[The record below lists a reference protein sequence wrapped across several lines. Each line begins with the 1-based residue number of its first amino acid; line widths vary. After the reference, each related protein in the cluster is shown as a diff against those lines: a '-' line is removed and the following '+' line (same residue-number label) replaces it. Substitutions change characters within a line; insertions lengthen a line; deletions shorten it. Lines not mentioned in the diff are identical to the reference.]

1 MNFQE
6 DIGIFELSLVS
17 LFFMFYFLYLV
28 RIYKINQQI
37 KVNLKAVFMKFI
49 LRVTFFTLL
58 IISLLGPNFGIKE
71 EKVEVVG
78 KDIMIAVDL
87 SESMN
92 ANDIQPSRIE
102 KVKFEIKKIVD
113 EFSGA
118 RIGIIMFSGEAFVQC
133 PLTYDKNALNL
144 FVETLNTGL
153 VPNSGTDFG
162 PPLELGLSKL
172 QDENSGDN
180 DFKSKIIIL
189 FSDGE
194 DFGEDTDQSI
204 EKIKENSLKLFS
216 VGIGTDEGS
225 KILDDFGNFK
235 KDNEGNDVITKLN
248 SSSLRE
254 TADKT
259 GGKYYEIS
267 KNKNEIN
274 QMITEIKNIKGD
286 IIDQQTS
293 NISENKYFYF
303 LLIALVL
310 VAIDF
315 IFVSKIISL

>member
-17 LFFMFYFLYLV
+17 LFLMFYFLYLV

-37 KVNLKAVFMKFI
+37 KVNLKAVFIKFI

-92 ANDIQPSRIE
+92 AKDIQPSRIE

-113 EFSGA
+113 EFSGD

-180 DFKSKIIIL
+180 DLKSKIIIL

-225 KILDDFGNFK
+225 KILDGFGNFK

-248 SSSLRE
+248 SSSLKE

-303 LLIALVL
+303 LLSALVL
-310 VAIDF
+310 IAIDF

>member
-1 MNFQE
+1 MNFLG
-6 DIGIFELSLVS
+6 DIGLFELSLIS
-17 LFFMFYFLYLV
+17 IFFIFYFVYLF
-28 RIYKINQQI
+28 RIYRIGKQI
-37 KVNLKAVFMKFI
+37 EVNLKGIFLKFFIRI
-49 LRVTFFTLL
+49 LFFSLL
-58 IISLLGPNFGIKE
+58 IISLIGPKFGIRE
-71 EKVEVVG
+71 EKVEVIG

-102 KVKFEIKKIVD
+102 KVKFEIKRIIN
-113 EFSGA
+113 EFDND
-118 RIGIIMFSGEAFVQC
+118 RLGIIMFSGEAFVQC
-133 PLTYDKNALNL
+133 PLTYDNNALNL

-172 QDENSGDN
+172 QDESSEEKDI
-180 DFKSKIIIL
+180 KSKIIIL

-194 DFGEDTDQSI
+194 DFGDETEESI

-216 VGIGTDEGS
+216 IGIGTEKGS
-225 KILDDFGNFK
+225 RIKDNFGKFK
-235 KDNEGNDVITKLN
+235 KDKEGNDVITKLN

-267 KNKNEIN
+267 KNKNEIS
-274 QMITEIKNIKGD
+274 QMISDIKNIKGD
-286 IIDQQTS
+286 VIDEKMS
-293 NISENKYFYF
+293 NVSDNKYFYF
-303 LLIALVL
+303 LLCALILIAV
-310 VAIDF
+310 DF
-315 IFVSKIISL
+315 IFVSKIITL

>member
-17 LFFMFYFLYLV
+17 LFLMFYFLYLV

-37 KVNLKAVFMKFI
+37 KVNLKAVFIKFI

-113 EFSGA
+113 EFSGD

-216 VGIGTDEGS
+216 VGIGTDEGT

-286 IIDQQTS
+286 VIDQQTS

-303 LLIALVL
+303 LLSALIL

>member
-113 EFSGA
+113 EFSGD

-204 EKIKENSLKLFS
+204 EKIKENSLKLYS

-235 KDNEGNDVITKLN
+235 KDNKGNDVITKLN

-259 GGKYYEIS
+259 GGNYYEIS

>member
-1 MNFQE
+1 MNFLG
-6 DIGIFELSLVS
+6 DIGLFELSLIS
-17 LFFMFYFLYLV
+17 IFFIFYFVYLV
-28 RIYKINQQI
+28 RIYRIGKQI
-37 KVNLKAVFMKFI
+37 EVNLKGIFLKFFIRI
-49 LRVTFFTLL
+49 LFFSLL
-58 IISLLGPNFGIKE
+58 IISLIGPKFGIRE
-71 EKVEVVG
+71 EKVEVIG

-102 KVKFEIKKIVD
+102 KVKFEIKRIIN
-113 EFSGA
+113 EFDND
-118 RIGIIMFSGEAFVQC
+118 RLGIIMFSGEAFVQC
-133 PLTYDKNALNL
+133 PLTYDNNALNL

-172 QDENSGDN
+172 QDESSEEKDI
-180 DFKSKIIIL
+180 KSKIIIL

-194 DFGEDTDQSI
+194 DFGDETEESI

-216 VGIGTDEGS
+216 IGIGTEKGS
-225 KILDDFGNFK
+225 RIKDNFGKFK
-235 KDNEGNDVITKLN
+235 KDKEGNDVITKLN

-267 KNKNEIN
+267 KNKNEIS
-274 QMITEIKNIKGD
+274 QMISDIKNIKGD
-286 IIDQQTS
+286 VIDEKMS
-293 NISENKYFYF
+293 NVSDNKYFYF
-303 LLIALVL
+303 LLCALILIAV
-310 VAIDF
+310 DF
-315 IFVSKIISL
+315 IFVSKIITL

>member
-113 EFSGA
+113 EFSGD

-286 IIDQQTS
+286 IIDQQPS

>member
-49 LRVTFFTLL
+49 LRVAFFTLL

-113 EFSGA
+113 EFSGD

-172 QDENSGDN
+172 QDENSVDN

-235 KDNEGNDVITKLN
+235 KDNDGNDVITKLN

-286 IIDQQTS
+286 VIDQQTS

-303 LLIALVL
+303 LLSALVL

>member
-1 MNFQE
+1 MNFLE
-6 DIGIFELSLVS
+6 DIGLFELSLIS
-17 LFFMFYFLYLV
+17 IFFIFYFIYLV
-28 RIYKINQQI
+28 RIYRIGKQI
-37 KVNLKAVFMKFI
+37 KVNLKGIFLKFFIRI
-49 LRVTFFTLL
+49 LFFSLL
-58 IISLLGPNFGIKE
+58 IISLIGPKFGIRE
-71 EKVEVVG
+71 EKVEVIG

-102 KVKFEIKKIVD
+102 KVKFEIKRIIN
-113 EFSGA
+113 EFDND
-118 RIGIIMFSGEAFVQC
+118 RLGIIMFSGEAFVQC
-133 PLTYDKNALNL
+133 PLTYDNNALNL
-144 FVETLNTGL
+144 FVETLNTDL

-172 QDENSGDN
+172 KDESSEEKDI
-180 DFKSKIIIL
+180 KSKIIIL

-194 DFGEDTDQSI
+194 DFGDETEESI

-216 VGIGTDEGS
+216 IGIGTEEGS
-225 KILDDFGNFK
+225 RIKDNFGKFK
-235 KDNEGNDVITKLN
+235 KDKEGNDVITKLN

-267 KNKNEIN
+267 KNKNEIS
-274 QMITEIKNIKGD
+274 QMISDIKNIKGD
-286 IIDQQTS
+286 VIDEKMS
-293 NISENKYFYF
+293 NVSDNKYFYF
-303 LLIALVL
+303 LLCALIL
-310 VAIDF
+310 IAIDF

>member
-1 MNFQE
+1 MSFQE

-17 LFFMFYFLYLV
+17 LFLMFYFLYLV

-37 KVNLKAVFMKFI
+37 KVNLKAVFIKFI

-113 EFSGA
+113 EFSGD

-180 DFKSKIIIL
+180 NFKSKIIIL

-235 KDNEGNDVITKLN
+235 KDNKGNDVITKLN

-286 IIDQQTS
+286 VIDEQTS

-303 LLIALVL
+303 LLSALIL

>member
-1 MNFQE
+1 MNFLG
-6 DIGIFELSLVS
+6 DIGLFELSLIS
-17 LFFMFYFLYLV
+17 IFFIFYFVYLV
-28 RIYKINQQI
+28 RIYRIGKQI
-37 KVNLKAVFMKFI
+37 EVNLKGIFLKFFIRI
-49 LRVTFFTLL
+49 LFFSLL
-58 IISLLGPNFGIKE
+58 IISLIGPKFGIRE
-71 EKVEVVG
+71 EKVEVIG

-102 KVKFEIKKIVD
+102 KVKFEIKRIIN
-113 EFSGA
+113 EFDND
-118 RIGIIMFSGEAFVQC
+118 RLGIIMFSGEAFVQC
-133 PLTYDKNALNL
+133 PLTYDNNALNL

-172 QDENSGDN
+172 QDESSEEKDI
-180 DFKSKIIIL
+180 KSKIIIL

-194 DFGEDTDQSI
+194 DFGDETEESI

-216 VGIGTDEGS
+216 IGIGTEEGS
-225 KILDDFGNFK
+225 RIKDNFGKFK
-235 KDNEGNDVITKLN
+235 KDKEGNDVITKLN

-267 KNKNEIN
+267 KNKNEIS
-274 QMITEIKNIKGD
+274 QMISDIKNIKGD
-286 IIDQQTS
+286 VIDEKMS
-293 NISENKYFYF
+293 NVSDNKYFYF
-303 LLIALVL
+303 LLCALILIAV
-310 VAIDF
+310 DF
-315 IFVSKIISL
+315 IFVSKIITL

>member
-1 MNFQE
+1 MNFQQ

-17 LFFMFYFLYLV
+17 LFLMFYFLYLV

-37 KVNLKAVFMKFI
+37 KVNLKAVFIKFI

-113 EFSGA
+113 EFSGD

-172 QDENSGDN
+172 KDENSGDN

-216 VGIGTDEGS
+216 VGIGTDEGT

-303 LLIALVL
+303 LLSALIL

>member
-1 MNFQE
+1 MSFQE

-17 LFFMFYFLYLV
+17 LFLMFYFLYLV

-37 KVNLKAVFMKFI
+37 KVNLKAVFTKFI

-113 EFSGA
+113 EFSGD

-172 QDENSGDN
+172 QDKNSGDN

-194 DFGEDTDQSI
+194 DFGEDTDKSI

-216 VGIGTDEGS
+216 VGIGTDQGS

-286 IIDQQTS
+286 VIDEQTS

-303 LLIALVL
+303 LLFALVL
-310 VAIDF
+310 IAIDF

>member
-49 LRVTFFTLL
+49 LRVSFFTLL

-113 EFSGA
+113 EFSGD

-303 LLIALVL
+303 LLSALVL

>member
-1 MNFQE
+1 MSFQE

-17 LFFMFYFLYLV
+17 LFLMFYFLYLV

-37 KVNLKAVFMKFI
+37 KVNLKAVFTKFI

-113 EFSGA
+113 EFSGD

-172 QDENSGDN
+172 QDKNSGDN

-194 DFGEDTDQSI
+194 DFGEDTDKSI

-216 VGIGTDEGS
+216 VGIGTDQGS

-286 IIDQQTS
+286 VIDEQTS

-303 LLIALVL
+303 LLFALVL
-310 VAIDF
+310 IAIDF
-315 IFVSKIISL
+315 ILVSKIISL

>member
-6 DIGIFELSLVS
+6 DIGIFELSLLS

-49 LRVTFFTLL
+49 LRVSFFTLL

-113 EFSGA
+113 EFSGD

-225 KILDDFGNFK
+225 KILDDFGNLK

-303 LLIALVL
+303 LLSALVL

>member
-17 LFFMFYFLYLV
+17 LFLMFYFLYLV

-37 KVNLKAVFMKFI
+37 KVNLKAVFIKFI

-113 EFSGA
+113 EFSGD

-172 QDENSGDN
+172 RDENSGDN

-216 VGIGTDEGS
+216 VGIGTDEGT

-303 LLIALVL
+303 LLSALVL

>member
-1 MNFQE
+1 MSFQE

-17 LFFMFYFLYLV
+17 LFLMFYFLYLV

-37 KVNLKAVFMKFI
+37 KVNLKAVFIKFI
-49 LRVTFFTLL
+49 LRVTFFSLL

-102 KVKFEIKKIVD
+102 KVKVEIKQIVD
-113 EFSGA
+113 EFSGD

-180 DFKSKIIIL
+180 NFKSKIIIL

-259 GGKYYEIS
+259 GGQYYEIS

-286 IIDQQTS
+286 VIDEQTS

-303 LLIALVL
+303 LLSALIL

>member
-17 LFFMFYFLYLV
+17 LFLMFYFLYLV

-78 KDIMIAVDL
+78 KDIMIAIDL

-92 ANDIQPSRIE
+92 AKDIQPSRIE

-113 EFSGA
+113 EFSGD

>member
-113 EFSGA
+113 EFSGD

-216 VGIGTDEGS
+216 VGIGTNEGS

-303 LLIALVL
+303 LLSALVL

>member
-113 EFSGA
+113 EFSGD

-303 LLIALVL
+303 LLSALIL

>member
-113 EFSGA
+113 EFSGD

-216 VGIGTDEGS
+216 VGVGTDEGS

>member
-37 KVNLKAVFMKFI
+37 KVNLKAVFIKFI

-113 EFSGA
+113 EFSGD

-133 PLTYDKNALNL
+133 PLTYDKNALNI

-189 FSDGE
+189 SVCL
-194 DFGEDTDQSI
+194 SI
-204 EKIKENSLKLFS
+204 
-216 VGIGTDEGS
+216 GILG
-225 KILDDFGNFK
+225 
-235 KDNEGNDVITKLN
+235 
-248 SSSLRE
+248 
-254 TADKT
+254 
-259 GGKYYEIS
+259 
-267 KNKNEIN
+267 
-274 QMITEIKNIKGD
+274 
-286 IIDQQTS
+286 
-293 NISENKYFYF
+293 YF
-303 LLIALVL
+303 A
-310 VAIDF
+310 
-315 IFVSKIISL
+315 S

>member
-17 LFFMFYFLYLV
+17 LFLMFYFLYLV

-113 EFSGA
+113 EFSGD

-172 QDENSGDN
+172 QDENSVDN

-303 LLIALVL
+303 ILFALVL

>member
-17 LFFMFYFLYLV
+17 LFLMFYFLYLV

-37 KVNLKAVFMKFI
+37 KVNLKAVFTKFI

-113 EFSGA
+113 EFSGD

-235 KDNEGNDVITKLN
+235 KENEGNEVITKLN

-267 KNKNEIN
+267 KYKNEIN

-303 LLIALVL
+303 LLSALVL

>member
-113 EFSGA
+113 EFSGD

-235 KDNEGNDVITKLN
+235 KDNEGNYVITKLN

-303 LLIALVL
+303 LLSALVL

>member
-1 MNFQE
+1 MSFQE

-17 LFFMFYFLYLV
+17 LFLMFYFLYLV

-37 KVNLKAVFMKFI
+37 KVNLKAVFIKFI
-49 LRVTFFTLL
+49 LRVTFFSLL

-113 EFSGA
+113 EFSGD

-180 DFKSKIIIL
+180 NFKSKIIIL

-286 IIDQQTS
+286 VIDQQTS

-303 LLIALVL
+303 LLSALIL

>member
-1 MNFQE
+1 MNFLG
-6 DIGIFELSLVS
+6 DIGLFELSLIS
-17 LFFMFYFLYLV
+17 IFFIFYFVYLV
-28 RIYKINQQI
+28 RIYRIGKQI
-37 KVNLKAVFMKFI
+37 EVNLKGIFLKFFIRI
-49 LRVTFFTLL
+49 LFFSLL
-58 IISLLGPNFGIKE
+58 IISLIGPKFGIRE
-71 EKVEVVG
+71 EKVEVIG

-102 KVKFEIKKIVD
+102 KVKFEIKRIIN
-113 EFSGA
+113 EFDND
-118 RIGIIMFSGEAFVQC
+118 RLGIIMFSGEAFVQC
-133 PLTYDKNALNL
+133 PLTYDNNALNL

-172 QDENSGDN
+172 QDESSEEKDI
-180 DFKSKIIIL
+180 KSKIIIL

-194 DFGEDTDQSI
+194 DFGDETEESI

-216 VGIGTDEGS
+216 IGIGTEKGS
-225 KILDDFGNFK
+225 RIKDNFGKFK
-235 KDNEGNDVITKLN
+235 KDKEGNDVITKLN

-267 KNKNEIN
+267 KNKNEIS
-274 QMITEIKNIKGD
+274 QMISDIKNIKGD
-286 IIDQQTS
+286 VIDEKMS
-293 NISENKYFYF
+293 NVSDNKYFYF
-303 LLIALVL
+303 LLCALIL
-310 VAIDF
+310 IAIDF
-315 IFVSKIISL
+315 IFVSKIITL

>member
-113 EFSGA
+113 EFSGD

-162 PPLELGLSKL
+162 PPPELGLSKL

-303 LLIALVL
+303 LLSALVL

>member
-113 EFSGA
+113 EFSGD

-303 LLIALVL
+303 LLSALVL

>member
-17 LFFMFYFLYLV
+17 LFLMFYFLYLV

-37 KVNLKAVFMKFI
+37 KVNLKAVFIKFI

-113 EFSGA
+113 EFSGD

-204 EKIKENSLKLFS
+204 EKIKENSLKLYS

-259 GGKYYEIS
+259 GGNYYEIS

>member
-17 LFFMFYFLYLV
+17 LFLMFYFLYLV

-37 KVNLKAVFMKFI
+37 KVNLNAVFIKFI
-49 LRVTFFTLL
+49 LKVAFFTLL

-113 EFSGA
+113 EFSGD

-216 VGIGTDEGS
+216 VGIGTDEGT

-286 IIDQQTS
+286 VIDQQTS

-303 LLIALVL
+303 LLSALVL

>member
-17 LFFMFYFLYLV
+17 LFLMFYFLYLV

-37 KVNLKAVFMKFI
+37 KVNLKAVFIKFI

-78 KDIMIAVDL
+78 KDIMIAIDL

-92 ANDIQPSRIE
+92 AEDIQPSRIE

-113 EFSGA
+113 EFSGD

-180 DFKSKIIIL
+180 DLKSKIIIL

-225 KILDDFGNFK
+225 KILDGFGNFK

-248 SSSLRE
+248 SSSLKE

-303 LLIALVL
+303 LLSALVL
-310 VAIDF
+310 IAVDF

>member
-17 LFFMFYFLYLV
+17 LFLMFYFLYLV

-37 KVNLKAVFMKFI
+37 KVNLKAVFIKFI

-113 EFSGA
+113 EFSGD

>member
-17 LFFMFYFLYLV
+17 LFLMFYFLYLV

-37 KVNLKAVFMKFI
+37 KVNLKAVFIKFI

-113 EFSGA
+113 QFSGD

-235 KDNEGNDVITKLN
+235 KDNEGDDVITKLN

-303 LLIALVL
+303 LLSALIL
-310 VAIDF
+310 FAIDF

>member
-17 LFFMFYFLYLV
+17 LFLMFYFLYLV

-113 EFSGA
+113 EFSGD

-216 VGIGTDEGS
+216 VGIGTDEGT

-286 IIDQQTS
+286 VIDQQTS

-303 LLIALVL
+303 LLSALVL

>member
-6 DIGIFELSLVS
+6 DIGIFELSMVS
-17 LFFMFYFLYLV
+17 LFLMFYFVYLV

-37 KVNLKAVFMKFI
+37 KVNLNAVFIKFI

-113 EFSGA
+113 EFSGD

-172 QDENSGDN
+172 RDENSGDN

-216 VGIGTDEGS
+216 VGIGTDEGT

-286 IIDQQTS
+286 VIDQQTS

-303 LLIALVL
+303 LLSALVL